1 MVDRRRRGTHE
12 AREGRGGG
20 KQPSIRVGET
30 FEYASSTP
38 LKTCRGTMEGFYRF
52 VELDS
57 RRGAGTPWEEVAIS
71 HSEDDVDAFN
81 VEIGLFGLSE
91 SAVF

>member
-1 MVDRRRRGTHE
+1 MV
-12 AREGRGGG
+12 G

-38 LKTCRGTMEGFYRF
+38 LKTCRGTMRI
-52 VELDS
+52 LLPA
-57 RRGAGTPWEEVAIS
+57 GARPEEAQNAPWEEVATS
-71 HSEDDVDAFN
+71 REDVDAFN